1 MIGSSKITTIEPQQ
15 TMGIPQH
22 GNWTLKYR
30 HCQSANCVTGLW
42 TPSSYQ
48 GHSVWLRSTPGSVS
62 VSLSSLRGHPQG
74 TVSHSILCP
83 HSLTLNSSV
92 FTGEWEQWR
101 IFLVL
106 FDNFHLVAF
115 LKSISFIING
125 WVDRSNLIFFIT
137 NFRLDTF
144 NVKCK
149 GFH

>member
-1 MIGSSKITTIEPQQ
+1 MLQKIACKLYYPVLILSWLGSSKITTIEPQQ

-115 LKSISFIING
+115 
-125 WVDRSNLIFFIT
+125 
-137 NFRLDTF
+137 
-144 NVKCK
+144 
-149 GFH
+149 

>member
-1 MIGSSKITTIEPQQ
+1 MLQKIACKLYYPVLILSWLDPQKSRPLNPNKQ
-15 TMGIPQH
+15 WGFLNMVTGL
-22 GNWTLKYR
+22 W

-101 IFLVL
+101 IVLVL

-115 LKSISFIING
+115 LKSISFINKWLG
-125 WVDRSNLIFFIT
+125 W
-137 NFRLDTF
+137 
-144 NVKCK
+144 
-149 GFH
+149 

>member
-1 MIGSSKITTIEPQQ
+1 MLQKIVCKLYYPVLILSWLGSSKIMTIEPP
-15 TMGIPQH
+15 TMRIPQN
-22 GNWTLKYR
+22 GNWTLKYK

-62 VSLSSLRGHPQG
+62 VSRSSPRGHPQG

-101 IFLVL
+101 IFPVL
-106 FDNFHLVAF
+106 FDNFHSVAF
-115 LKSISFIING
+115 FKSVSFIIKWLG
-125 WVDRSNLIFFIT
+125 W
-137 NFRLDTF
+137 
-144 NVKCK
+144 
-149 GFH
+149 

>member
-1 MIGSSKITTIEPQQ
+1 MLQKIACKLYYPVLILSWLDPQKSRPLNPNKQ
-15 TMGIPQH
+15 WGFLNMVTGLWSTDIV
-22 GNWTLKYR
+22 
-30 HCQSANCVTGLW
+30 SANCVTGLW

-115 LKSISFIING
+115 LKSISFIIKWLG
-125 WVDRSNLIFFIT
+125 W
-137 NFRLDTF
+137 
-144 NVKCK
+144 
-149 GFH
+149 